1 MNKGKVMKKEVDF
14 ENFPDLCKK
23 QMKGRWLAGSK
34 EEYTKEIKLQFDYLG
49 CSHFSTKNSNFD
61 PLAGS
66 NQNICISF
74 TFLSA

>member
-34 EEYTKEIKLQFDYLG
+34 EEYTKEITLQFDFVG
-49 CSHFSTKNSNFD
+49 
-61 PLAGS
+61 
-66 NQNICISF
+66 
-74 TFLSA
+74 